1 MKKVKIAEDSYSEL
15 YSIWALMIHSGKSAE
30 FGHYKMCI
38 NVKDNTWIEFN
49 DRRADEI
56 SPDKIK

>member
-49 DRRADEI
+49 DRRAD
-56 SPDKIK
+56 